1 MALLKD
7 RIEPATRHECVF
19 IKCVLM
25 WICGQLRVPPS
36 VLVEV
41 VCFKI
46 INHDTQILQAISFGF
61 CHYFNDDK
69 SNRPFVFSFKVITCV
84 FLMF

>member
-19 IKCVLM
+19 VKRVLV

-41 VCFKI
+41 VCG
-46 INHDTQILQAISFGF
+46 SFVLVW
-61 CHYFNDDK
+61 NAEEEK
-69 SNRPFVFSFKVITCV
+69 ENKKAASKKQNNKK
-84 FLMF
+84 